1 MGRLH
6 EFFDAHRDNVEEAVS
21 EVLKKADSTIESLDR
36 KVKELERRLR
46 DVAGEEPVTDER
58 LREQQA
64 QEGVVTSDET
74 NQKDQQQTEAAKPAK
89 TTRSKRQ

>member
-6 EFFDAHRDNVEEAVS
+6 EFFDAHRDNVEDAVS

-46 DVAGEEPVTDER
+46 DVAGEEPVTDEK

-64 QEGVVTSDET
+64 QDGVVTSDET
-74 NQKDQQQTEAAKPAK
+74 NQTDEQQTEAAKPAK